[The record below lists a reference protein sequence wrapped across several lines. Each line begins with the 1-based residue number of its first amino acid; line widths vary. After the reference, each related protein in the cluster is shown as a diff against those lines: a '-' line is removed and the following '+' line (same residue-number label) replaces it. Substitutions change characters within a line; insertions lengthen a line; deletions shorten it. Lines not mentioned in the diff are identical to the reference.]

1 MHTRFS
7 HSSITL
13 SGLLLLTINLIC
25 YACSSDNEDSALQ
38 EAVNQASAPDNPRS
52 EFRFYKENADYW
64 SFKVTPTD
72 DPSCPLLVTSSTTTR
87 VDNPYFDYTK
97 NGDNT
102 ADVFCYFTT
111 VAWNNYGSWQQYE
124 LTLTF
129 LSPNHGTFEGV
140 YKNTPTATGV
150 PYKGVFVYDTDLE
163 PEDFFSDENNES
175 DIDWSCLT
183 DFTWK
188 ATDISYKFNTD
199 NTFSSTLSNGQ
210 SYNGKYNIDYTNNIL
225 NLTYSWETSPT
236 AFRVLRLNEEELT
249 MVNAEL
255 DDRYAETYIS
265 DGYPSGDEYDINISA
280 PEITDITETSATIK
294 GTILGDVEFS
304 ERGIVYGKS
313 PNPTVNDN
321 KVSINSNIINQTLN
335 LETGAKYYVRLF
347 ARVDSEISYGPEVSF
362 TMAGEQIKRFKAN
375 QTYWGDYDIELSIDV
390 PAQVQSYGLCYS
402 LNSSPKVTD
411 NYLPERSSDTGLNHT
426 DQWELTNLERGKVY
440 HVRPYHIEGSKV
452 QYSDEFTVST
462 LGVDIDIDVD
472 FSYDSYIPTT
482 LGSGLWFG
490 SINGF
495 KLDVK
500 WSGLSYGTYKL
511 ETSWK
516 THSNHNQF
524 SPEPIYIDIPN
535 GSKNYVQSKVDI
547 YDYASSRSEISFN
560 GSASISDLEGNTIIC
575 THFKIAMGRTYYSG
589 GTYKGENYIR
599 FYPHQ

>member
-38 EAVNQASAPDNPRS
+38 EAVNQASAPDDPRS

-129 LSPNHGTFEGV
+129 LSPNHGIFEGV

-225 NLTYSWETSPT
+225 NLTYLWETSPT

-265 DGYPSGDEYDINISA
+265 DDSPSGDEYDINISA
-280 PEITDITETSATIK
+280 PEITDITEESANIS
-294 GTILGDVEFS
+294 GTVLGDVTFK
-304 ERGIVYGKS
+304 ERGFVYS
-313 PNPTVNDN
+313 IHSNPTVNDYK
-321 KVSINSNIINQTLN
+321 KVGNDVITSKIRVARGVT
-335 LETGAKYYVRLF
+335 YYVRMY
-347 ARVDSEISYGPEVSF
+347 AIIKDKIYYGKQVSF
-362 TMAGEQIKRFKAN
+362 TAKGKKLDNFRITQIGWTPTCTSVKVERPVEYQRYGVCWGEHPN
-375 QTYWGDYDIELSIDV
+375 
-390 PAQVQSYGLCYS
+390 
-402 LNSSPKVTD
+402 PKITD
-411 NYLPERSSDTGLNHT
+411 NYTNEVKDTDNPNQVDEFHIT
-426 DQWELTNLERGKVY
+426 DLKNGKRY
-440 HVRPYHIEGSKV
+440 YLRPYHIVGSRV
-452 QYSDEFTVST
+452 EYYDDEVVLRTYNDVISMT
-462 LGVDIDIDVD
+462 LEYDAYTPSEPDDKSYMGVIKNMRFILKWNNVIDGIKKIEIWTFVGSLKPINSSS
-472 FSYDSYIPTT
+472 FNHKSYIDSP
-482 LGSGLWFG
+482 SGEKTIAMG
-490 SINGF
+490 
-495 KLDVK
+495 DVK
-500 WSGLSYGTYKL
+500 VYGNQEDVTHTIGLYLYDTSDNKIILSRYDLNIKKTAGLSYSL
-511 ETSWK
+511 
-516 THSNHNQF
+516 
-524 SPEPIYIDIPN
+524 
-535 GSKNYVQSKVDI
+535 
-547 YDYASSRSEISFN
+547 SEYH
-560 GSASISDLEGNTIIC
+560 G
-575 THFKIAMGRTYYSG
+575 H
-589 GTYKGENYIR
+589 
-599 FYPHQ
+599 